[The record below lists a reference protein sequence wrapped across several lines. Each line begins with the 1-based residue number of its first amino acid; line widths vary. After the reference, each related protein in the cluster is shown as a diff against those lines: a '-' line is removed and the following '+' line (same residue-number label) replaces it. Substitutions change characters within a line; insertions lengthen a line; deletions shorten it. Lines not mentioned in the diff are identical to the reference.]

1 MLSYP
6 AAEPSFTVRIA
17 ASSSNSVNSSG
28 QSPSCPTVF
37 KRQYCRHS
45 LRTVCRC
52 DFDSGAFATWRRWLA
67 KAFGLT
73 AGLDCPGGHWEAP
86 NRRIRLQLFRL
97 EWVKLS
103 FSTDSSRR
111 LRLAASR
118 DSIRWSAMSRF
129 PDPSYSSR
137 RAWHST
143 SKHGV

>member
-6 AAEPSFTVRIA
+6 AAEPSFTVRST
-17 ASSSNSVNSSG
+17 ASSSNSVNFSGHLPSSL
-28 QSPSCPTVF
+28 SVF

-45 LRTVCRC
+45 LRTDCRC
-52 DFDSGAFATWRRWLA
+52 GFDSGAFATWRRWLA
-67 KAFGLT
+67 TAFGLT

-86 NRRIRLQLFRL
+86 SWRIRLQLFRL
-97 EWVKLS
+97 EWVKLG
-103 FSTDSSRR
+103 FSTDSSHW

-118 DSIRWSAMSRF
+118 DSIRWSAMSGF

-137 RAWHST
+137 RAWHSS